1 MKGGT
6 GQADPGEDLSA
17 DFPEGRNFYNCL
29 NSFHLLEKEGPGQV
43 AVSVMGDMCMDGTQT
58 QLYLAQALTGVN
70 FVEFI
75 FFHRKSLNSLD
86 C

>member
-6 GQADPGEDLSA
+6 GQADPGEDLSD
-17 DFPEGRNFYNCL
+17 DFPEGRNFCNCA

-43 AVSVMGDMCMDGTQT
+43 TASVTGDICMDGTQT

-75 FFHRKSLNSLD
+75 FFSQEIFKFS
-86 C
+86 